1 MTAPTLLVIDD
12 SAEYAAA
19 LARALRSTYQVMT
32 VTTPAE
38 AMQRLSPAPDA
49 ILLDL
54 RLVPDS
60 DDTSVALS
68 LLRELREKLPAS
80 PVLII
85 TAYGDIDQAVEC
97 MRLGAADFVEKGKG
111 LRELRVR
118 IEKAIS
124 QARMATRLRQL
135 EEELAIVEPRQLV
148 GESPGLCEVKE
159 MIAAVARDSQVT
171 VLITGETGTG
181 KELVARA
188 IHASG
193 PRAHAPFVPVAI
205 PALPPTT
212 VESELFGYEPGA
224 FTDAKRR
231 HIGFIE
237 RADHG
242 VLFLD
247 EIGELPLA
255 TQVKLLRFLEERTIT
270 RLGGREEIP
279 VDVQVVA
286 ATNSNLAAAIRGGE
300 FREDLYYRLKV
311 CEIHVP
317 PLRERREDIP
327 LLVEHFLTTLRAKG
341 HALAGLSAEAQAAL
355 KRYDWPGNVRELRN
369 VLEAA
374 MLKAS
379 LRRHE
384 RIEMEDLPLDVVK
397 AASGRLEG
405 QTSPAALTKSSR
417 GPRPLE
423 EVLAEAEL
431 AEVER
436 ALAATGGKKSEA
448 WKLLGLNDR
457 YVFTRR
463 VRRLL
468 ERFPHIAARFEQ
480 VRSAFCPQTKVKKRS
495 SRTRPRT
502 SQ

>member
-1 MTAPTLLVIDD
+1 METAQNATQ
-12 SAEYAAA
+12 A
-19 LARALRSTYQVMT
+19 L
-32 VTTPAE
+32 E
-38 AMQRLSPAPDA
+38 HLSPPPDA

-54 RLVPDS
+54 RLIPDS

-68 LLRELREKLPAS
+68 LLQELRERLPNS
-80 PVLII
+80 PVLVI
-85 TAYGDIDQAVEC
+85 TAYGDIDQAVAC
-97 MRLGAADFVEKGKG
+97 MRLGAADFIEKGKG
-111 LRELRVR
+111 LSELRAR
-118 IEKAIS
+118 IEKALA

-135 EEELAIVEPRQLV
+135 EEELAIVEPRQLI
-148 GESPGLCEVKE
+148 GESAALREVKE

-193 PRAHAPFVPVAI
+193 PRTQAPFVPVAI
-205 PALPPTT
+205 PTLPPTT
-212 VESELFGYEPGA
+212 VEAELFGYEPGA

-231 HIGFIE
+231 HLGFIE
-237 RADHG
+237 RARGG

-247 EIGELPLA
+247 EVGELPPE
-255 TQVKLLRFLEERTIT
+255 TQVKLLRFLEERTIS
-270 RLGGREEIP
+270 RLGGSEEIH
-279 VDVQVVA
+279 VDVQVIA
-286 ATNSNLAAAIRGGE
+286 ATNVNLGTAIRQGQ

-311 CEIHVP
+311 CEIHLP

-327 LLVEHFLTTLRAKG
+327 LMVEHFLTTLRAKG
-341 HALAGLSAEAQAAL
+341 HALTGLSAEAQAAL
-355 KRYDWPGNVRELRN
+355 ERYDWPGNVRELRN

-384 RIEMEDLPLDVVK
+384 RIELEDLPLDVVTG
-397 AASGRLEG
+397 ASGRLEG
-405 QTSPAALTKSSR
+405 QTKPAALTKSSR

-436 ALAATGGKKSEA
+436 ALSACGGKKSEA
-448 WKLLGLNDR
+448 WRLLGLNDR
-457 YVFTRR
+457 FVLTRR

-468 ERFPHIAARFEQ
+468 ERFPQLAAHFEQ
-480 VRSAFCPQTKVKKRS
+480 VQRAF
-495 SRTRPRT
+495 RPRNKGEKR
-502 SQ
+502 